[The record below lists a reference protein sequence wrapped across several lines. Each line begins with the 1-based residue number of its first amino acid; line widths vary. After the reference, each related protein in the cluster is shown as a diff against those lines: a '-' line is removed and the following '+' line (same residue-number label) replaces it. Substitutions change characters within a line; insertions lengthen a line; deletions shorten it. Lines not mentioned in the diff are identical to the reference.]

1 MNLETDNKIQ
11 KKGIT
16 LVIPNPCGNIKET
29 KMKNSG
35 VEWIGEIP
43 EDWEVRK
50 VKHSFIRK
58 NEKAIQENPTVL
70 SLARSGVKERDIS
83 NNEGQ
88 LAESY
93 YNYNP
98 VDIDDLLI
106 NPMDLYSGANCS
118 ISKVKGVI
126 SPAYINLRAKKNVS
140 PVFYDY
146 YFKVQYWMMAFF
158 AHGNGVSFENRWTLN
173 NETLQNYPIVAPSF
187 ETQQRIASYL
197 DKKCSKIEETIQNQQ
212 QVIEKLKAYKQSLIT
227 EAVTGK
233 VKIVNG
239 KACGEYE
246 SYKGSRLKWLGDF
259 YIPEKWNSIQVKSCV
274 SIPVVDGPHES
285 PELLD
290 NGIPYISATA
300 IENSKI
306 DFSLKRGFISEKYCD
321 ECDKR
326 YKPMKDDI
334 LMIKLGATTG
344 QVAIVE
350 TDERFNIWVPLAAIR
365 CNKNIALPKFVFY
378 SFQSDYC
385 LKQMEMSWT
394 FGTQQTLGVSSIE
407 RLKIFLPNIETQK
420 EIAGYLDKKCT
431 AIDTAIEQK
440 QKLIEKLTEYK
451 KSLIYECVTGKKEI

>member
-1 MNLETDNKIQ
+1 M
-11 KKGIT
+11 
-16 LVIPNPCGNIKET
+16 T

-43 EDWEVRK
+43 ENWEVKPLKTIFDFGKGLPITKENLVEKGLPVISYGQIHSKNNTGTKLKSDLFRYVPDSYLASNPNSLVHSGDFIFADTSEDLEGCGNCVYVDSETKLFAGYHTIILQSKISQNNKYISYLFKTDEWRK
-50 VKHSFIRK
+50 QIREKLVEVK
-58 NEKAIQENPTVL
+58 
-70 SLARSGVKERDIS
+70 
-83 NNEGQ
+83 
-88 LAESY
+88 
-93 YNYNP
+93 
-98 VDIDDLLI
+98 
-106 NPMDLYSGANCS
+106 LYSITQKAL
-118 ISKVKGVI
+118 KTTTVI
-126 SPAYINLRAKKNVS
+126 LPPKS
-140 PVFYDY
+140 
-146 YFKVQYWMMAFF
+146 
-158 AHGNGVSFENRWTLN
+158 
-173 NETLQNYPIVAPSF
+173 
-187 ETQQRIASYL
+187 TQQRIASYL

-233 VKIVNG
+233 IKIQNG
-239 KACGEYE
+239 KVCGKYE
-246 SYKGSRLKWLGDF
+246 SYKDSKLKWLGDF
-259 YIPEKWNSIQVKSCV
+259 KIPEVWNTIQVKSFV

-285 PELLD
+285 PELFD

-326 YKPMKDDI
+326 YKPMRDDI

-344 QVAIVE
+344 QVAIID

-365 CNKNIALPKFVFY
+365 CNKNIAHPKFVFY

-407 RLKIFLPNIETQK
+407 RLKIFLPNVETQK
-420 EIAGYLDKKCT
+420 TIVDYLDKKCS

-440 QKLIEKLTEYK
+440 QNIIEKLTEYK

>member
-1 MNLETDNKIQ
+1 
-11 KKGIT
+11 
-16 LVIPNPCGNIKET
+16 
-29 KMKNSG
+29 MKSSG

-43 EDWEVRK
+43 EDWEVKK
-50 VKHSFIRK
+50 VKHSFVRK
-58 NEKAIQENPTVL
+58 NEKAMQENPIVL

-98 VDIDDLLI
+98 VDVDDLLI

-158 AHGNGVSFENRWTLN
+158 VHGNGVSFENRWTLN

-233 VKIVNG
+233 IKIQNG
-239 KACGEYE
+239 KVCGKYE
-246 SYKGSRLKWLGDF
+246 SYKDSGVEYLGKIPSNWNIKRLR
-259 YIPEKWNSIQVKSCV
+259 YIGKCQ
-274 SIPVVDGPHES
+274 
-285 PELLD
+285 
-290 NGIPYISATA
+290 NGISKGGEFFGSGYPFVSYGDVYNNLTLPETVSGLIESTPEEQENYSVMAGDIFFTRTSETIEEVGFTSVCLKTIEKATFA
-300 IENSKI
+300 GFVIRVRPFTEELVPDYSKYY
-306 DFSLKRGFISEKYCD
+306 FSSDAHRRFFVKEMNLVTRASLSQDLLKRLPILIPSKD
-321 ECDKR
+321 E
-326 YKPMKDDI
+326 
-334 LMIKLGATTG
+334 
-344 QVAIVE
+344 
-350 TDERFNIWVPLAAIR
+350 
-365 CNKNIALPKFVFY
+365 
-378 SFQSDYC
+378 
-385 LKQMEMSWT
+385 
-394 FGTQQTLGVSSIE
+394 
-407 RLKIFLPNIETQK
+407 QK
-420 EIAGYLDKKCT
+420 EIADYLDKKCT
-431 AIDTAIEQK
+431 SIDAAIEQK

-451 KSLIYECVTGKKEI
+451 KSLIYECVTGKKGNLQ

>member
-1 MNLETDNKIQ
+1 
-11 KKGIT
+11 
-16 LVIPNPCGNIKET
+16 
-29 KMKNSG
+29 MKNSG

-43 EDWEVRK
+43 EDWEVK
-50 VKHSFIRK
+50 KLKYICEPLASGGTPDSNNDQYYCENGTNWVAINDMSLVDYVENTAKHITNLAI
-58 NEKAIQENPTVL
+58 NEKKLKIYPKGTIIYSIYATLGHVAEL
-70 SLARSGVKERDIS
+70 SKPACINQALLA
-83 NNEGQ
+83 
-88 LAESY
+88 L
-93 YNYNP
+93 
-98 VDIDDLLI
+98 
-106 NPMDLYSGANCS
+106 S
-118 ISKVKGVI
+118 IKDKSFNK
-126 SPAYINLRAKKNVS
+126 S
-140 PVFYDY
+140 
-146 YFKVQYWMMAFF
+146 YFKYSLNAMKEYVLAFSS
-158 AHGNGVSFENRWTLN
+158 GNTQFNLNAQKVRNFTLL
-173 NETLQNYPIVAPSF
+173 TPSF
-187 ETQQRIASYL
+187 ETQQRIATYL

-233 VKIVNG
+233 IKIQNG
-239 KACGEYE
+239 KVCGKYE
-246 SYKGSRLKWLGDF
+246 SYKDSKLKWLGDF
-259 YIPEKWNSIQVKSCV
+259 KIPEKWSNIQVKSFV

-285 PELLD
+285 PELFD

-326 YKPMKDDI
+326 YKPMRDDI

-365 CNKNIALPKFVFY
+365 CNKNIALPKFIFY

-420 EIAGYLDKKCT
+420 NITHFLDKKCT

-440 QKLIEKLTEYK
+440 QMLIEKLTEYK